1 MKNFKFTTEEGNIEE
16 PTQNLGWLAKEVLSF
31 KEALALL
38 DVSASMLYKL
48 THQRAIS
55 FYKPNGKLIYF
66 KREDLMNWML
76 SNKQPSNEEI
86 KSEVINSFKNY
97 ENGEKNKN

>member
-1 MKNFKFTTEEGNIEE
+1 MKNFKLTTDVGDFEE

-38 DVSASMLYKL
+38 DVSASVLYKL

-66 KREDLMNWML
+66 KRLDLINWML
-76 SNKQPSNEEI
+76 GNKQPSNEEI
-86 KSEVINSFKNY
+86 KNEVF
-97 ENGEKNKN
+97 NKIKKS

>member
-1 MKNFKFTTEEGNIEE
+1 MQIEE
-16 PTQNLGWLAKEVLSF
+16 TSKTTLTPGWLAKEVLSF

-38 DVSASMLYKL
+38 DISASMLYKL

-66 KREDLMNWML
+66 KKQDLLNWML
-76 SNKQPSNEEI
+76 SNKQPSNEEVSSEFLNNI
-86 KSEVINSFKNY
+86 KL
-97 ENGEKNKN
+97 

>member
-1 MKNFKFTTEEGNIEE
+1 MKNLNSTNEVMVIED
-16 PTQNLGWLAKEVLSF
+16 PTQNSGWLAKEVLNF

-38 DVSASMLYKL
+38 GISASMLYKL

-55 FYKPNGKLIYF
+55 FYKPSGKLIYF
-66 KREDLMNWML
+66 KRDDLMNWML

-86 KSEVINSFKNY
+86 KKEMF
-97 ENGEKNKN
+97 NKLKRK

>member
-1 MKNFKFTTEEGNIEE
+1 MMQIED
-16 PTQNLGWLAKEVLSF
+16 TQKSTLSPGWLAKEVLSF

-38 DVSASMLYKL
+38 DISASMLYKL

-66 KREDLMNWML
+66 RKEDLLNWML
-76 SNKQPSNEEI
+76 SNKQPSND
-86 KSEVINSFKNY
+86 EVNSDFINQSL
-97 ENGEKNKN
+97 KNK

>member
-1 MKNFKFTTEEGNIEE
+1 MKNLDLATAVGNIEE
-16 PTQNLGWLAKEVLSF
+16 PTQNLGWLAKEVLNF

-38 DVSASMLYKL
+38 DISASMLYKL

-66 KREDLMNWML
+66 KRVDLMNWML

-86 KSEVINSFKNY
+86 RKEVFNKLKN
-97 ENGEKNKN
+97 

>member
-1 MKNFKFTTEEGNIEE
+1 MKNFNSTIESRE
-16 PTQNLGWLAKEVLSF
+16 IEDPSQNLGFLAKEVLSF

-38 DVSASMLYKL
+38 GISASMLYKL

-86 KSEVINSFKNY
+86 KKEIFKKL
-97 ENGEKNKN
+97 KN

>member
-1 MKNFKFTTEEGNIEE
+1 MKNFNLTTDVGVLEE
-16 PTQNLGWLAKEVLSF
+16 PTQNLGWLAKEVLNF

-38 DVSASMLYKL
+38 GVSSSMLYKL

-55 FYKPNGKLIYF
+55 FYKPSGKLIYF
-66 KREDLMNWML
+66 KKVDLLNWML

-86 KSEVINSFKNY
+86 KKEIF
-97 ENGEKNKN
+97 NKLKK

>member
-1 MKNFKFTTEEGNIEE
+1 MQIEE
-16 PTQNLGWLAKEVLSF
+16 TPKTTLTPGWLAKEVLSF

-38 DVSASMLYKL
+38 DISASMLYKL

-66 KREDLMNWML
+66 KRQDLLNWML
-76 SNKQPSNEEI
+76 SNKQPSND
-86 KSEVINSFKNY
+86 EVSTEFINNLKR
-97 ENGEKNKN
+97 

>member
-1 MKNFKFTTEEGNIEE
+1 MNNFNLTTDVGVVEE
-16 PTQNLGWLAKEVLSF
+16 PTQNLGWLAKEVLNF

-38 DVSASMLYKL
+38 GVSSSMLYKL

-55 FYKPNGKLIYF
+55 FYKPSGKLIYF
-66 KREDLMNWML
+66 KRVDLMNWML

-86 KSEVINSFKNY
+86 KKEIF
-97 ENGEKNKN
+97 NKLKK

>member
-1 MKNFKFTTEEGNIEE
+1 MQNLNFATEVGNIEE

-86 KSEVINSFKNY
+86 KKEVINNLKKIK
-97 ENGEKNKN
+97 E

>member
-1 MKNFKFTTEEGNIEE
+1 MQIEDTPKTTLI
-16 PTQNLGWLAKEVLSF
+16 PGWLAKEVLSF

-38 DVSASMLYKL
+38 DISASMLYKL

-66 KREDLMNWML
+66 KKQDLLDWML
-76 SNKQPSNEEI
+76 SNKQPSNG
-86 KSEVINSFKNY
+86 EVSLEFLNNLKR
-97 ENGEKNKN
+97 

>member
-1 MKNFKFTTEEGNIEE
+1 MMQISD
-16 PTQNLGWLAKEVLSF
+16 TQKSTLTPGWLAKEVLSF

-38 DVSASMLYKL
+38 GISASMLYKL

-66 KREDLMNWML
+66 KKADLLNWML
-76 SNKQPSNEEI
+76 SNKQPSNEEV
-86 KSEVINSFKNY
+86 SFDLINQLKR
-97 ENGEKNKN
+97 

>member
-1 MKNFKFTTEEGNIEE
+1 MQIEDT
-16 PTQNLGWLAKEVLSF
+16 PKITLTPGWLAKEVLSF

-38 DVSASMLYKL
+38 DISASMLYKL

-66 KREDLMNWML
+66 KKEDLLSWML
-76 SNKQPSNEEI
+76 SNKQPSNDEVSSDFLNKL
-86 KSEVINSFKNY
+86 KS
-97 ENGEKNKN
+97 

>member
-1 MKNFKFTTEEGNIEE
+1 MKNLDLETVVGNIGE

-38 DVSASMLYKL
+38 DVSSSMLYKL

-66 KREDLMNWML
+66 RREDLMNWML
-76 SNKQPSNEEI
+76 GNKQPSNEEI
-86 KSEVINSFKNY
+86 RKEVFNKLKN
-97 ENGEKNKN
+97 

>member
-1 MKNFKFTTEEGNIEE
+1 MKNLNSTNEVMVIED
-16 PTQNLGWLAKEVLSF
+16 PTQNLGWLAKEVLNF

-38 DVSASMLYKL
+38 GISASMLYKL

-55 FYKPNGKLIYF
+55 FYKPSGKLIYF

-86 KSEVINSFKNY
+86 KNEMF
-97 ENGEKNKN
+97 NKLKRK

>member
-1 MKNFKFTTEEGNIEE
+1 MCMIEE
-16 PTQNLGWLAKEVLSF
+16 PTQKLGWLAKEALSF

-48 THQRAIS
+48 THQRVIS

-76 SNKQPSNEEI
+76 SNKQSSNEEI
-86 KSEVINSFKNY
+86 KNEVFNNLKM
-97 ENGEKNKN
+97 KK